1 MAALFPIF
9 LKLQGRKCLVVGG
22 GRIAE
27 QKLHSLLHAGARV
40 TLVAPEVNEA
50 VRARIDSGEIAW
62 NARRFESAD
71 LSGVTLVIAATGD
84 ASVNERIYRAA
95 DVLGILCNA
104 VDEPERCHFYYP
116 AVVQRG
122 DLQIA
127 ISTNGRSPALAQQ
140 IRQELEDRYD
150 ESYADWLR
158 WLGDVRSL
166 YFRLRIAAKQR
177 VRALHRIASRGVYE
191 RYRSSRQHHLGEAHN
206 G

>member
-1 MAALFPIF
+1 MAALFPVF
-9 LKLQGRKCLVVGG
+9 VKLQGRKVLVVGG

-27 QKLHSLLHAGARV
+27 QKLQGLIHAGALV
-40 TLVAPEVNEA
+40 TVVAPELRDG
-50 VRARIDSGEIAW
+50 VRARVDSGEIAW
-62 NARRFESAD
+62 NSRRFEPVD
-71 LSGVTLVIAATGD
+71 LNGAALVIAATGD
-84 ASVNERIYRAA
+84 RAVNERIYRAA
-95 DVLGILCNA
+95 DTLGILCNA
-104 VDEPERCHFYYP
+104 VDEPEHCHFYYP

-140 IRQELEDRYD
+140 IRKELEERYD

-166 YFRLRIAAKQR
+166 YFRLRIATEQR
-177 VRALHRIASRGVYE
+177 VQALHRIASRKVYE
-191 RYRSSRQHHLGEAHN
+191 RYRSRQHQFREAHH